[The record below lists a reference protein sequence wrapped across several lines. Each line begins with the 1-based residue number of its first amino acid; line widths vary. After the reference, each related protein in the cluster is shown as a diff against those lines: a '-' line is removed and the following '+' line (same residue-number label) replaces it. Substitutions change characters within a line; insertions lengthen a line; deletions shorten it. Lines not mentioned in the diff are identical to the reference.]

1 MLFDLFPYGKP
12 FNLLLSIQTQCAI
25 KLRLTVFD
33 PLSKRI
39 FSDRRIR
46 LDKSRTVLVKLPIV
60 SEQLRVSLQNEHL
73 QNGFTPF
80 TIEQIKVI
88 EDTKCPVE
96 LNNRDKDFIR
106 FAKWFAVTV
115 EKLEAGEKGTLY
127 QSEGF
132 TILFL
137 DTIKDGVIELTTPA
151 RIARE
156 SGVIEVSK
164 KAIKDY
170 TVPMLIVMLLHEYAH
185 KFKNPEYGKKV
196 ENELTADLIA
206 CNIALNLGFD
216 PLEVESCFRAVFS
229 KKNTDL
235 NKRRIKAIMDF
246 IALFNKTESKRCNT
260 RNHASRPK

>member
-1 MLFDLFPYGKP
+1 MQFDLFPYGKP
-12 FNLLLSIQTQCAI
+12 FNLLLSIQTPCAL

-33 PLSKRI
+33 PLTKRI
-39 FSDRRIR
+39 FSDRRLR

-73 QNGFTPF
+73 QNGITPF
-80 TIEQIKVI
+80 KLEQIKVVA
-88 EDTKCPVE
+88 DTKCPLE
-96 LNNRDKDFIR
+96 LSDADKNFIR
-106 FAKWFAVTV
+106 FAKWFSIEVD
-115 EKLEAGEKGTLY
+115 KLGAGEKGTLY

-132 TILFL
+132 TILYL
-137 DTIKDGVIELTTPA
+137 DTIKDGVLELTTPA

-216 PLEVESCFRAVFS
+216 PLEVENCFRAVFS

-235 NKRRIKAIMDF
+235 NRRRIKAIMDF
-246 IALFNKTESKRCNT
+246 ITLFIKNEPKRCNT
-260 RNHASRPK
+260 RNHANRPK